1 MSTVATP
8 FDPCFIDYHKTM
20 AATLSV
26 GSAIERGSSI
36 LSLAKDF
43 WILARDFKSLLTA
56 IESVEKAPPEEI
68 NAIAPR
74 LAELHKTTAKLLDMS
89 GKRGLTN
96 RTLISTSVQSIQSC
110 NERLYDAI
118 ECFQMSLDPAISEAV
133 RQALGEYERGETVS
147 LDSLV

>member
-43 WILARDFKSLLTA
+43 WILARVFKVLLTA
-56 IESVEKAPPEEI
+56 IESVEKARPEGI
-68 NAIAPR
+68 KAIAPR
-74 LAELHKTTAKLLDMS
+74 LAELHKTTNKMLDLS
-89 GKRGLTN
+89 SKRGITN
-96 RTLISTSVQSIQSC
+96 RTLVNTSAQSIHRN
-110 NERLYDAI
+110 NEHLYDAI
-118 ECFQMSLDPAISEAV
+118 ECFRMSLDPAISEAV
-133 RQALGEYERGETVS
+133 REALGEYERGETVS